1 MFLLKKCCSKNLI
14 KKLAK
19 KYCPKKP
26 HPKILVLKSCHNN
39 FVKKTSKNLVKKILS
54 ENLAASSAKVLRI

>member
-19 KYCPKKP
+19 KYCLKKP

-39 FVKKTSKNLVKKILS
+39 FVKKTSKNLVKKSYPKISRPLQLKS
-54 ENLAASSAKVLRI
+54 